1 MSAWPYTPKIPP
13 MALYV
18 FTPRRQPSNPTTPR
32 DSPVPTDKGA
42 NAGLKVTSLVAGIQA
57 STSAASLPS
66 PPTPANPF
74 DLAGAMGAS
83 REFVEQVT
91 KMQQD
96 FFQHLTGALSA
107 EDPSA

>member
-1 MSAWPYTPKIPP
+1 MGQEELTASQRQALAWFREQQEAYLE
-13 MALYV
+13 AV
-18 FTPRRQPSNPTTPR
+18 RAWRRT
-32 DSPVPTDKGA
+32 V
-42 NAGLKVTSLVAGIQA
+42 QA